1 MGRLLRAA
9 SHACRT
15 ALRGNRQAGGDPAHG
30 ADRCAERPA
39 AIAAPR
45 RPADR
50 PRLLC
55 EAAMNAPVRNGSALL
70 GMRGVVKR
78 FGGVQALQGVDFD
91 LHSGEIH
98 ALLGENG
105 AGKSTLM
112 NILSGVIEPDAGE
125 MRIDGSPVRFADPRA
140 AQAAG
145 VAMIFQELDLVPGL
159 DVTANLFLGRELTRA
174 GVLDRATMRR
184 EARSRL
190 ETVGVEIDVD
200 QPVGELSVGRRQ
212 IVAIAK
218 ALTYA
223 SRILV
228 MDEPTAALTAAE
240 VERLFAVMREIAGR
254 GVGIVYISHR
264 LEEVPRVAD
273 RVTVLRDGQVAGI
286 APASAPQSELVRLLV
301 GRPLAELYPR
311 RSGEFGRSVLRL
323 EQAGFRPKNARAGWQ
338 APVDISLEVRAG
350 EIVGLAGIMG
360 AGRTELLTALYGAAG
375 AGAWSGAVEIDGA
388 PAYLS
393 SIRGARAEGLGLVTD
408 DRRGSRLMLRDSVGR
423 NLVLTVLR
431 RVSPF
436 FLMSRAREAELAR
449 EAIHAF
455 DVRPALPEVPV
466 GALSG
471 GNQQKVVLAKEVL
484 GGPRL
489 LLLDEPTRGVDVGAK
504 GEIYARIRE
513 LAGKGLGVLIASSE
527 MPELIGLCDR
537 VIVLRRGRTVAEFPG
552 GADEH
557 EVLAAAETNEGQTHG

>member
-1 MGRLLRAA
+1 
-9 SHACRT
+9 
-15 ALRGNRQAGGDPAHG
+15 
-30 ADRCAERPA
+30 
-39 AIAAPR
+39 
-45 RPADR
+45 
-50 PRLLC
+50 
-55 EAAMNAPVRNGSALL
+55 MNAPVRSGSALL
-70 GMRGVVKR
+70 AMRGVVKR
-78 FGGVQALQGVDFD
+78 FGGVQALRGVDFD
-91 LHSGEIH
+91 LQPGEIH

-125 MRIDGSPVRFADPRA
+125 VRIDGLAVRFADPRA

-145 VAMIFQELDLVPGL
+145 VATIFQELDLVPGL
-159 DVTANLFLGRELTRA
+159 DVTANLFLGRELTRSA
-174 GVLDRATMRR
+174 VLDRATMRR

-190 ETVGVEIDVD
+190 EAIGVEIDVD

-240 VERLFAVMREIAGR
+240 VERLFTVMRQIAGR

-301 GRPLAELYPR
+301 GRPLDELYPR
-311 RSGEFGRSVLRL
+311 RSREFGRPVLRL
-323 EQAGFRPKNARAGWQ
+323 EHAGFRPRNARAGWQ
-338 APVDISLEVRAG
+338 EPVDISLEVRAG

-375 AGAWSGAVEIDGA
+375 PGAWSGMVEIDGE
-388 PAYLS
+388 PAHLS
-393 SIRGARAEGLGLVTD
+393 SIRGARGEGLGLVTD
-408 DRRGSRLMLRDSVGR
+408 DRRGSGLMLRDSVGR

-436 FLMSRAREAELAR
+436 FLMSRAREASLAR
-449 EAIHAF
+449 EAIHGF
-455 DVRPALPEVPV
+455 DVRPPLPEVPA

-484 GGPRL
+484 GDPRL

-537 VIVLRRGRTVAEFPG
+537 VIVLRRGRTVVEFPG

-557 EVLAAAETNEGQTHG
+557 EVLAAAETNEGQPHG